1 MDLIS
6 DSHVPKY
13 AQIADIFRQRIAR
26 GIWSQGYRL
35 PANELL
41 AAEFGVSR
49 VTIRQAVELL
59 SQDGIIAAQ
68 QGRGTFVIG
77 TLKQDRWLKVE
88 TTLSDLAEVYRDT
101 SPEII
106 NISES
111 RTDAPLFPQDGK
123 PAAKYVFMRRLH
135 SRDKQPYCIISIY
148 LDETVFRKFPKRFR
162 NETVIPILK
171 DLRDPRITSA
181 RQTLTIGT
189 ADLEAA
195 KLLQIP
201 LNSPVAEV
209 RRVFTASDR
218 TVIYLGEVT
227 YRGEAVR
234 VSASNPRD
242 DSRTQAEQDKAHDL
256 ALWRAAQIAQTD
268 RQIRAA
274 QLDDDLAA
282 RATRRDRAIGIA
294 GHRERRERVALVA
307 RGNRAEK
314 RGTFRAVAQAVRCVL
329 DVAAFEHAA
338 VARQERRAHL
348 ELRIGGIRL
357 LARESRALQQFFHGH
372 RRFLS

>member
-1 MDLIS
+1 MDLNS

-26 GIWSQGYRL
+26 GIWPKGLRL
-35 PANELL
+35 PANESL

-49 VTIRQAVELL
+49 VTIRQAVDLL
-59 SQDGIIAAQ
+59 SRDGVIEAQ
-68 QGRGTFVIG
+68 QGRGTFVTG

-111 RTDAPLFPQDGK
+111 RTDAPLFAEDGK
-123 PAAKYVFMRRLH
+123 PAAKYVFMRRVH
-135 SRDKQPYCIISIY
+135 SRNKQPYCVISIY
-148 LDETVFRKFPKRFR
+148 LDEKVFRKHSKRFR
-162 NETVIPILK
+162 NETVIPILS
-171 DLRDPRITSA
+171 DLRDPAIERA

-209 RRVFTASDR
+209 RRVFTTADR

-227 YRGEAVR
+227 YRGDFIR
-234 VSASNPRD
+234 ID
-242 DSRTQAEQDKAHDL
+242 MDL
-256 ALWRAAQIAQTD
+256 RP
-268 RQIRAA
+268 
-274 QLDDDLAA
+274 
-282 RATRRDRAIGIA
+282 
-294 GHRERRERVALVA
+294 
-307 RGNRAEK
+307 
-314 RGTFRAVAQAVRCVL
+314 
-329 DVAAFEHAA
+329 
-338 VARQERRAHL
+338 
-348 ELRIGGIRL
+348 
-357 LARESRALQQFFHGH
+357 
-372 RRFLS
+372 

>member
-1 MDLIS
+1 MDLNS

-26 GIWSQGYRL
+26 GIWSQGFRL

-41 AAEFGVSR
+41 ATEFGVSR

-59 SQDGIIAAQ
+59 SRDGVIEAQ
-68 QGRGTFVIG
+68 QGRGTFVTG

-111 RTDAPLFPQDGK
+111 RTDAPLLPSDGK
-123 PAAKYVFMRRLH
+123 AAAHYVFMRRVH
-135 SRDKQPYCIISIY
+135 SRNDKPYCVISIY
-148 LDETVFRKFPKRFR
+148 LDEKVFRKYPKRFR
-162 NETVIPILK
+162 KETVIPILK
-171 DLRDPRITSA
+171 DMRDPAISSA

-195 KLLQIP
+195 RLLQVP

-209 RRVFTASDR
+209 RRVFTAADN

-227 YRGEAVR
+227 YRGDFVR
-234 VSASNPRD
+234 ID
-242 DSRTQAEQDKAHDL
+242 MDL
-256 ALWRAAQIAQTD
+256 RP
-268 RQIRAA
+268 
-274 QLDDDLAA
+274 
-282 RATRRDRAIGIA
+282 
-294 GHRERRERVALVA
+294 
-307 RGNRAEK
+307 
-314 RGTFRAVAQAVRCVL
+314 
-329 DVAAFEHAA
+329 
-338 VARQERRAHL
+338 
-348 ELRIGGIRL
+348 
-357 LARESRALQQFFHGH
+357 
-372 RRFLS
+372 